1 MGCSETEL
9 GKIAISEASPAGS
22 NPRDGASYMAA
33 QAELDK
39 LTSIHAGTPIDWNKV
54 SEYCA
59 RVLREEGKDLN
70 AATWLLCAWTVTSGV
85 TGLAAGVKVLRDLL
99 ETYWDALTP
108 AVARLRARRNQVEWT
123 LEWLED
129 RLAQPP
135 QPVSSDLL
143 AALLEDWDALDVFW
157 SSKDSE
163 GPSFF
168 RLRRRLADL
177 PVEAIAAAVQA
188 PEPQAAAPIAP
199 APTLAPAAVP
209 AASPVVPP
217 VPPAALAVGNPD
229 SDEAIEKT
237 VNSVFSTLTP
247 LIGFCLDHRPTLP
260 LMFRLN
266 RQQAWMTLEQAPP
279 AQGGL
284 TRLPPPAESL
294 LEGFSRLQSA
304 AEPADILRFC
314 EGNLASYP
322 FWLDLN
328 RASHAALSRLGSSGA
343 GAAATVAS
351 ETLHLLQRLPT
362 LVELSFSDG
371 QPFADGVTRNWLEAL
386 SPQASATGGAD
397 ATQLLID
404 EAGRAAAQG
413 QLKEALAQLQ
423 SNAEQA
429 QSARNRFR
437 LRGAQIE
444 LLHRFDSRAQLGFAL
459 DVLLREA
466 REKGLDRW
474 EPDLVLPLLEL
485 AVVHDDGGS
494 RAVWAEQLAAMDL
507 PTYLRLVSPPAGG

>member
-1 MGCSETEL
+1 
-9 GKIAISEASPAGS
+9 
-22 NPRDGASYMAA
+22 
-33 QAELDK
+33 
-39 LTSIHAGTPIDWNKV
+39 
-54 SEYCA
+54 
-59 RVLREEGKDLN
+59 
-70 AATWLLCAWTVTSGV
+70 
-85 TGLAAGVKVLRDLL
+85 
-99 ETYWDALTP
+99 
-108 AVARLRARRNQVEWT
+108 
-123 LEWLED
+123 
-129 RLAQPP
+129 
-135 QPVSSDLL
+135 
-143 AALLEDWDALDVFW
+143 
-157 SSKDSE
+157 
-163 GPSFF
+163 
-168 RLRRRLADL
+168 
-177 PVEAIAAAVQA
+177 
-188 PEPQAAAPIAP
+188 
-199 APTLAPAAVP
+199 
-209 AASPVVPP
+209 
-217 VPPAALAVGNPD
+217 VGNPD

-260 LMFRLN
+260 LLFRLN

-279 AQGGL
+279 AQGSL

-294 LEGFSRLQSA
+294 LEGFARLQSA
-304 AEPADILRFC
+304 GEPVDILRFC

-328 RASHAALSRLGSSGA
+328 RASHAALSRLGSSAA

-371 QPFADGVTRNWLEAL
+371 QPFADGVTRNWLEGL
-386 SPQASATGGAD
+386 SPQAGSTAGAD

-423 SNAEQA
+423 SSAEQA

-494 RAVWAEQLAAMDL
+494 RAAWAEQLAAMDL
-507 PTYLRLVSPPAGG
+507 PTYLRLVSPTVNG

>member
-9 GKIAISEASPAGS
+9 GKIAISEASPAGT
-22 NPRDGASYMAA
+22 NPRDGSSYLAA

-54 SEYCA
+54 SEYCSS
-59 RVLREEGKDLN
+59 VLRDEGKDLN
-70 AATWLLCAWTVTSGV
+70 AAVWLLCAWTAISGV
-85 TGLAAGVKVLRDLL
+85 PGLANGVKVLRDML
-99 ETYWDALTP
+99 ETYWDELTP
-108 AVARLRARRNQVEWT
+108 APARLRARRNQIEWM
-123 LEWLED
+123 LEWLDD
-129 RLAQPP
+129 RLAQSL
-135 QPVSSDLL
+135 QPVSGDLVT
-143 AALLEDWDALDVFW
+143 ALLEDWDALDSFW
-157 SSKDSE
+157 SSKDNE

-168 RLRRRLADL
+168 RLRRRLSDL
-177 PVEAIAAAVQA
+177 PVEASAPPAVA
-188 PEPQAAAPIAP
+188 LAPQAATPTAAAPVSVP
-199 APTLAPAAVP
+199 APAA
-209 AASPVVPP
+209 SYVPP
-217 VPPAALAVGNPD
+217 PPTAVPVSVGNPD

-260 LMFRLN
+260 LLFRLN

-279 AQGGL
+279 ALGAQ

-294 LEGFSRLQSA
+294 LTGFARLQTA
-304 AEPADILRFC
+304 GEPVDILRFC

-328 RASHAALSRLGSSGA
+328 RASHAALALLGSAGA
-343 GAAATVAS
+343 EAAATIAS
-351 ETLHLLQRLPT
+351 ETRHLLQRLPT

-371 QPFADGVTRNWLEAL
+371 QPFADGITRNWLDGL
-386 SPQASATGGAD
+386 VPPTSVTGAGD
-397 ATQLLID
+397 ATQTLID
-404 EAGRAAAQG
+404 AAGKAAAEG
-413 QLKEALAQLQ
+413 KLKDALAQLQ
-423 SNAEQA
+423 SSAEQA
-429 QSARNRFR
+429 HSARDRFR

-444 LLHRFDSRAQLGFAL
+444 LLHRFDPRAQLGFAL

-494 RAVWAEQLAAMDL
+494 RALWAEQLAAMDL
-507 PTYLRLVSPPAGG
+507 PTYLRLVSTPATG

>member
-1 MGCSETEL
+1 
-9 GKIAISEASPAGS
+9 
-22 NPRDGASYMAA
+22 MAA

-39 LTSIHAGTPIDWNKV
+39 LTSIHAGSPIDWNKV
-54 SEYCA
+54 GEYCA
-59 RVLREEGKDLN
+59 SVLRAEGKDLN
-70 AATWLLCAWTVTSGV
+70 AAVWLLCAWTVTSGV
-85 TGLAAGVKVLRDLL
+85 TGLAAGVKVLRDML
-99 ETYWDALTP
+99 ETYWDDLTP
-108 AVARLRARRNQVEWT
+108 APARLRARRNQIEWM
-123 LEWLED
+123 LEWLDD
-129 RLAQPP
+129 RLAEAP
-135 QPVSSDLL
+135 QPVSAELV
-143 AALLEDWDALDVFW
+143 AALLEDWDALDTFW
-157 SSKDSE
+157 GSKDSE
-163 GPSFF
+163 GPGFF
-168 RLRRRLADL
+168 RFRRRLADL
-177 PVEAIAAAVQA
+177 PVEAVAPPVEAPAPQPAASIASA
-188 PEPQAAAPIAP
+188 PVPAP
-199 APTLAPAAVP
+199 APTTSYVAPPASPAAV
-209 AASPVVPP
+209 S
-217 VPPAALAVGNPD
+217 VGNPD

-260 LMFRLN
+260 LLFRLN

-279 AQGGL
+279 AQGSL
-284 TRLPPPAESL
+284 TRLPSPAESL
-294 LEGFSRLQSA
+294 LEGFARLQSA
-304 AEPADILRFC
+304 GEPVDILRFC

-328 RASHAALSRLGSSGA
+328 RASHAALSRLGSSAA

-371 QPFADGVTRNWLEAL
+371 QPFADGVTRNWLEGL
-386 SPQASATGGAD
+386 SPQAGSTAGAD

-423 SNAEQA
+423 SSAEQA

-494 RAVWAEQLAAMDL
+494 RAAWAEQLAAMDL
-507 PTYLRLVSPPAGG
+507 PTYLRLVSPTVNG